1 MRINRKELV
10 ERFSPVLREVDT
22 TSPLTVGNGEFAF
35 TADVTG
41 LQSLYDS
48 YRKDCP
54 LCTMSQ
60 WGWHTIPVS
69 GERYAYTLDDFT
81 MSAYTCNSRT
91 VRYPRKGGP
100 KPVYEWLRQNP
111 HKFNLARI
119 GFVGKDGALCA
130 EELSDICQ
138 RLDMYE
144 GILDSRFTY
153 HGQVCHVRTCCDSK
167 SDTLAV
173 TVESSLLA
181 GQELKVRIAFP
192 YGSPLITGSDFKS
205 PKRHQTAVVETSKQS
220 LLLKRTLDRDQYYAR
235 INCGTDCTLHSE
247 MADSHV
253 IDLSSHTESLSFCV
267 SFGKAHISQVCGCQE
282 VFDNSRAYWL
292 KFWEEGGFVKFEGAS
307 DPRAQ
312 ELQRRVL
319 LSLYLMAVNSS
330 GSMPPQ
336 ETGLTCNSWYGKAH
350 LEMHFWHSA
359 WAPLWNHGDLLERSL
374 NWYSEHLPE
383 ARENAA
389 RNDYKGCRW
398 PKMVAYDAVDS
409 PSGIATVLIWQQ
421 PHILFML
428 ELLYRSNQSRDF
440 MEKYWEIVK
449 ETADFMA
456 DFAVFNRETGVYE
469 LLPPQIP
476 VQERH
481 AAEVSR
487 NPAFEVEYWRYGL
500 LIALEW
506 AQRLDQKAPSEWE
519 EVASHMAPCTVVDGL
534 YMAHADCPDTF
545 EKFNRDHPSMLMA
558 YGVLDSERIDR
569 EVMRNTLHKVI
580 DDWCYETLW
589 GWDFAV
595 MAMTAG
601 RLGEKDTVVDCLLK
615 DTIKNVYVTSG
626 NNRQVSRK
634 DLPLYLPGNGSLLLA
649 VAFLTGGG
657 EFEKSQFPDSWK
669 VAVEGMDKYF

>member
-1 MRINRKELV
+1 MSINRKELV
-10 ERFSPVLREVDT
+10 ERFSPVLNAVDT
-22 TSPLTVGNGEFAF
+22 ASPLTVGNGEFAF

-41 LQSLYDS
+41 LQSLYDI
-48 YRKDCP
+48 YKKECP
-54 LCTMSQ
+54 LCTLSQ

-69 GERYAYTLDDFT
+69 EERYAYTLDDFIF
-81 MSAYTCNSRT
+81 SEYTCNGRT

-119 GFVGKDGALCA
+119 GFVGQDGELRA

-138 RLDMYE
+138 TLNMYE

-153 HGQVCHVRTCCDSK
+153 HGQVCHVRTCCDSA

-173 TVESSLLA
+173 TVESSLLTD
-181 GQELKVRIAFP
+181 QELKVQIAFP
-192 YGSPLITGSDFKS
+192 YGSPLISGSDWKN
-205 PKRHQTAVVETSKQS
+205 PKRHQTEAVEASDDS
-220 LLLKRTLDRDQYYAR
+220 LLLKRTLDRDQYYVR
-235 INCGTDCTLHSE
+235 INCGPDCTV
-247 MADSHV
+247 DPVTPDTHV
-253 IDLSSHTESLSFCV
+253 LAISTHTGSLSFSV
-267 SFGKAHISQVCGCQE
+267 SFAKEKIEKARGCQG
-282 VFDNSRAYWL
+282 VFDRSRSYWE
-292 KFWEEGGFVKFEGAS
+292 KFWEEGGFVKFTS
-307 DPRAQ
+307 DTDPRAE

-319 LSLYLMAVNSS
+319 LSLYLMAINSS

-374 NWYSEHLPE
+374 DWYLEHLPE

-398 PKMVAYDAVDS
+398 PKMVAYDAIDS
-409 PSGIATVLIWQQ
+409 PSGIATVLVWQQ
-421 PHILFML
+421 PHIIFML
-428 ELLYRSNQSRDF
+428 ELLYRSNQSREF
-440 MEKYWEIVK
+440 MENYWEIVK

-456 DFAVFNRETGVYE
+456 DFAVYNPQSGIFE
-469 LLPPQIP
+469 LLPPLIP

-481 AAEVSR
+481 APEVSH

-500 LIALEW
+500 KIAAEW
-506 AQRLDQKAPSEWE
+506 AGRLGKEAPAEWQ
-519 EVASHMAPCTVVDGL
+519 EVADHMAPCTVVNDL
-534 YMAHADCPDTF
+534 YMAHEDCPDTF
-545 EKFNRDHPSMLMA
+545 EKFNRDHPSMLMT
-558 YGVLDSERIDR
+558 YGVLASDRIDR

-626 NNRQVSRK
+626 NNRQVSRN

-649 VAFLTGGG
+649 VAFLAAGSDTAPAC
-657 EFEKSQFPDSWK
+657 FPDSW
-669 VAVEGMDKYF
+669 VVECENMKPYI

>member
-1 MRINRKELV
+1 
-10 ERFSPVLREVDT
+10 
-22 TSPLTVGNGEFAF
+22 
-35 TADVTG
+35 
-41 LQSLYDS
+41 
-48 YRKDCP
+48 
-54 LCTMSQ
+54 MS
-60 WGWHTIPVS
+60 
-69 GERYAYTLDDFT
+69 E
-81 MSAYTCNSRT
+81 YTCSGRT

-119 GFVGKDGALCA
+119 GFVGKDGGLCA

-138 RLDMYE
+138 RLNMYE

-192 YGSPLITGSDFKS
+192 YGSPLITGSDWKS
-205 PKRHQTAVVETSKQS
+205 TKRHQTEAVEASEQS
-220 LLLKRTLDRDQYYAR
+220 FLFKRTLDRDQYYVR
-235 INCGTDCTLHSE
+235 INRGPDCTLNSE

-253 IDLSSHTESLSFCV
+253 IDLSSHTGSLSFCV
-267 SFGKAHISQVCGCQE
+267 SFGKEHISQVCGCQE

-292 KFWEEGGFVKFEGAS
+292 KFWEEGGFVKFESAS
-307 DPRAQ
+307 DPRAE

-359 WAPLWNHGDLLERSL
+359 WAPLWNRGDLLERSL

-421 PHILFML
+421 PHIIFML

-469 LLPPQIP
+469 LLPPLIP

-500 LIALEW
+500 QIAAEW
-506 AQRLDQKAPSEWE
+506 AKRLGKEPQAQKEWM
-519 EVASHMAPCTVVDGL
+519 EVADHMAPCTVADGL

-545 EKFNRDHPSMLMA
+545 ETFNRDHPSMLMT
-558 YGVLDSERIDR
+558 YGVLASDRVDR
-569 EVMRNTLHKVI
+569 EVMRKTLHKVI
-580 DDWCYETLW
+580 DDWSYETLW

-626 NNRQVSRK
+626 NNRQVSRN

-649 VAFLTGGG
+649 VAFLAAGSDTAPAC
-657 EFEKSQFPDSWK
+657 FPDTWE
-669 VAVEGMDKYF
+669 VECENMSLYIG

>member
-10 ERFSPVLREVDT
+10 ERFSPMLREVDT

-81 MSAYTCNSRT
+81 MSAYTCNGRT

-119 GFVGKDGALCA
+119 GFVGKDGVLCA

-205 PKRHQTAVVETSKQS
+205 TKKHQTEAVEASRQS
-220 LLLKRTLDRDQYYAR
+220 LLLKRTLDRDQYYVR
-235 INCGTDCTLHSE
+235 INCGPDCTLHTE
-247 MADSHV
+247 MAASHV

-267 SFGKAHISQVCGCQE
+267 SFGKEHISQVCACQE

-292 KFWEEGGFVKFEGAS
+292 KFWEEGGFVKFESAS

-389 RNDYKGCRW
+389 HNDYKGCRW

-469 LLPPQIP
+469 LLPPLIP

-545 EKFNRDHPSMLMA
+545 EEFNRDHPSMLMT
-558 YGVLDSERIDR
+558 YGVLASDRIDR

-580 DDWCYETLW
+580 DDWSYETLW

-601 RLGEKDTVVDCLLK
+601 RLGEKDTAVDCLLK

-626 NNRQVSRK
+626 NNRQVSRN
-634 DLPLYLPGNGSLLLA
+634 DLPLYLPGTGSLLLA
-649 VAFLTGGG
+649 VAFLAVGSDTAPAC
-657 EFEKSQFPDSWK
+657 FPDTWE
-669 VAVEGMDKYF
+669 VECENMSVYI